1 MTKGTVDTNEDHQ
14 LPAGDPEEEEK
25 KGDLNG
31 QVSVPEQ
38 RAVPAGD
45 PVDFVHPEGGW
56 GWLVMFAS
64 MWCNGSVFGIQNAFG
79 ILFLSLLKEFG
90 SEDDE
95 DLRFRTGK
103 RCRPHKSCQSAA
115 GGVQMGM
122 PSLPAHNNVCRTIW
136 LSRRILKPER
146 CNASP
151 CLALLGA
158 HSVEDNLDPVKQLQ
172 FLWLP
177 MDRLVPYLLACSL
190 THQSVLELHRVT
202 HVATHINTID
212 C

>member
-1 MTKGTVDTNEDHQ
+1 MPT
-14 LPAGDPEEEEK
+14 GDPGEEEK
-25 KGDLNG
+25 KGDVNG

-56 GWLVMFAS
+56 GWLVILAS

-95 DLRFRTGK
+95 DLRFRTGN

-115 GGVQMGM
+115 GGG
-122 PSLPAHNNVCRTIW
+122 VCELRAQGRRSRWACQVYPPTI
-136 LSRRILKPER
+136 IF
-146 CNASP
+146 
-151 CLALLGA
+151 
-158 HSVEDNLDPVKQLQ
+158 VEPV
-172 FLWLP
+172 
-177 MDRLVPYLLACSL
+177 DRA
-190 THQSVLELHRVT
+190 
-202 HVATHINTID
+202 AGF
-212 C
+212 